1 MANFKRVKFTVDSVD
16 YNLGYYEWITE
27 SYNGNTQTR
36 IVPRAKGV
44 KLWDTEE
51 LGGGELTI
59 RVDVF
64 ITSTSRLNLE
74 QQINT
79 LITNIA
85 GKKGT
90 LTIDDTLV
98 FTDCAMQSLQ
108 PSGDVLKDS
117 YFTIIFIK
125 SM

>member
-1 MANFKRVKFTVDSVD
+1 MADFKRVKFTVDAVD
-16 YNLGYYEWITE
+16 YDLGYYEWITE

-36 IVPRAKGV
+36 IVPRAIGV

-64 ITSTSRLNLE
+64 ITSTSRLHLE

-79 LITNIA
+79 LITNIG
-85 GKKGT
+85 GKTGT

-98 FTDCAMQSLQ
+98 FTNCAMQSLI

-117 YFTIIFIK
+117 YFTINFIK